1 MNSNHCQTNKNI
13 GNYTLLPQEIL
24 GKGATG
30 IVYKGVHNITQEP
43 IAVKTIDLSTIKDE
57 ATKSLLEN

>member
-1 MNSNHCQTNKNI
+1 MNSNHCQTNESI

-30 IVYKGVHNITQEP
+30 IVYKGNFNLI
-43 IAVKTIDLSTIKDE
+43 
-57 ATKSLLEN
+57 